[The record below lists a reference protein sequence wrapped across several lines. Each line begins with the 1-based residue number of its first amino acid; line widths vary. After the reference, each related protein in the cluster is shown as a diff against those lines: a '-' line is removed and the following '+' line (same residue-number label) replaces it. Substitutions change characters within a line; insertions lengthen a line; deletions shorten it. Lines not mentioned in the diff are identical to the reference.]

1 MANKVVEENRNIMQ
15 LPLSEGLEVTRHLI
29 STMEPD
35 ECPPIMLI
43 GPTGCGKTE
52 GLIQVA
58 QTVNAKGWKRTG
70 LKMAIRHLSQVHP
83 LDMGGV
89 GLDTKER
96 SMYFAAP
103 PLYNEL
109 KELGE
114 DEPKLAFLDE
124 YDRCQP
130 ITQSSTLQFLLSREI
145 NGFKAKNTY
154 VVCAANAWHA
164 QYTIELDKAA
174 ASRMVI
180 MHVEPRVDD
189 WMLWAAKAAVHP
201 AILVT
206 LSQIPDLL
214 NQGGGF
220 SRSSSDTDGCLK
232 VADPRSWKKLSDA
245 MKAGLDVDYAAAFV
259 GQHAA
264 KQLKIYENVTQSFAK
279 QIKQVLAGKEVSFD
293 EPITEKAQKQ
303 RTLFAI
309 YLAAAGQIKKGEG
322 KDTMRIPREFLVNG
336 IEQIG
341 HERTYIA
348 SRLIIYNIP
357 AVEMCKDP
365 EIQRIH
371 VEIFK
376 ATVGE

>member
-1 MANKVVEENRNIMQ
+1 LASKTVEENRNIAQ
-15 LPLSEGLEVTRHLI
+15 LPLAEALQVTKHLI
-29 STMEPD
+29 ETLPPD
-35 ECPPIMLI
+35 ECPTVLLI

-52 GLIQVA
+52 GLTQIA
-58 QTVNAKGWKRTG
+58 QEATPFGWKRPG

-89 GLDTKER
+89 GLDSKER
-96 SMYFAAP
+96 SMYFAKP

-109 KELGE
+109 LQLGE
-114 DEPKLAFLDE
+114 DAPKIAFLDE

-130 ITQSSTLQFLLSREI
+130 ITQSATLQFLLSREI
-145 NGFKAKNTY
+145 NGFHAKNTY
-154 VVCAANAWHA
+154 CVSAANAWHA

-189 WMLWAAKAAVHP
+189 WMLWAAKAGVHP
-201 AILVT
+201 TILVT
-206 LSQIPDLL
+206 LSQVPHLL
-214 NQGGGF
+214 NQGAD
-220 SRSSSDTDGCLK
+220 SSTEGCLK

-245 MKAGLDVDYAAAFV
+245 LKAGLDVDYAACFI

-264 KQLKIYENVTQSFAK
+264 KQLKIYENVTQSYAK
-279 QIKQVLAGKEVSFD
+279 QIKQILAGKEATFD
-293 EPITEKAQKQ
+293 EALADKATKV

-309 YLAAAGQIKKGEG
+309 YLAAAGQIRDLKIA
-322 KDTMRIPREFLVNG
+322 RSFLTNG
-336 IEQIG
+336 IEQMG
-341 HERTYIA
+341 QEKTYVA
-348 SRLIIYNIP
+348 SRLITYNIP
-357 AVEMCKDP
+357 PAELCKDA

-376 ATVGE
+376 ATMGTA

>member
-1 MANKVVEENRNIMQ
+1 MRVAREVV
-15 LPLSEGLEVTRHLI
+15 PFGY
-29 STMEPD
+29 
-35 ECPPIMLI
+35 
-43 GPTGCGKTE
+43 
-52 GLIQVA
+52 
-58 QTVNAKGWKRTG
+58 KRPG
-70 LKMAIRHLSQVHP
+70 LKTAIRHLSQVHP

-96 SMYFAAP
+96 SMYFAKP

-109 KELGE
+109 LQLGE
-114 DEPKLAFLDE
+114 DEPKMAFLDE

-130 ITQSSTLQFLLSREI
+130 ITQSATLQFLLSREI
-145 NGFKAKNTY
+145 NGFHARNTY
-154 VVCAANAWHA
+154 CVAAANAWHA

-189 WMLWAAKAAVHP
+189 WMLWATKNGVHP
-201 AILVT
+201 SILVT

-220 SRSSSDTDGCLK
+220 TRSSADTDGCLK
-232 VADPRSWKKLSDA
+232 LADPRSWKKLSDA
-245 MKAGLDVDYAAAFV
+245 MKAGLDVDYAATFV

-264 KQLKIYENVTQSFAK
+264 KQLKIYENVTQTFSK
-279 QIKQVLAGKEVSFD
+279 QIKQILAGKEVSFD
-293 EPITEKAQKQ
+293 EPITEKAQKM

-309 YLAAAGQIKKGEG
+309 YLAAAGQIKERK
-322 KDTMRIPREFLVNG
+322 IAREFLING
-336 IEQIG
+336 IEQVG
-341 HERTYIA
+341 PERTYIA

-357 AVEMCKDP
+357 AVELCKDP

-371 VEIFK
+371 VDIFK
-376 ATVGE
+376 ATIGE